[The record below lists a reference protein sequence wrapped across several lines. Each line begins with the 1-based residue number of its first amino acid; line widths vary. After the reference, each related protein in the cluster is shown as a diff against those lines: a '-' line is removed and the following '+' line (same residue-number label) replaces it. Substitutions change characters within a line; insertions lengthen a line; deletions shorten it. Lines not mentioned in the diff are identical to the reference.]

1 MEGFSQSSWCIQVND
16 KSQCGWWL
24 YNFVLVRPTEWPDP
38 FLDIPWTLFLY
49 QSQAHYVQECS
60 NSHYPTQLI
69 QNFHLP
75 LSIQA
80 HTQLQEL
87 KAAIARLQIQE
98 GKDIWHYTWGN
109 SNFTAAKAYRVMIGH
124 RPVHPIFQWI
134 WSSRCQMKHKVFFWL
149 LLQDRLSTRVLLR
162 RRTLELDNYSCDH
175 CILQKLETVTHLFL
189 RCNFAKACWAS
200 IGAAVRTSRPLLG
213 IFRLLKEKL

>member
-1 MEGFSQSSWCIQVND
+1 M
-16 KSQCGWWL
+16 
-24 YNFVLVRPTEWPDP
+24 
-38 FLDIPWTLFLY
+38 
-49 QSQAHYVQECS
+49 
-60 NSHYPTQLI
+60 I

-162 RRTLELDNYSCDH
+162 RRTMELDNYSCDH

-189 RCNFAKACWAS
+189 RCNFAKAYWAS

-213 IFRLLKEKL
+213 IFRLLKEKLQVPFFMEVIILMVWSIWTTRNDWIFNNIDPTVQNCKRKFILEMSLLTHSTKPEISVAIDSWL